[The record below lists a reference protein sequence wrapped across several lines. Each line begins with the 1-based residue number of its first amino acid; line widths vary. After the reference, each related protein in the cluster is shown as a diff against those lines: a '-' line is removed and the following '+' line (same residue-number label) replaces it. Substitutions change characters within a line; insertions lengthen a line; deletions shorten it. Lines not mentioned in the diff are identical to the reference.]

1 MRISDWSSDVCS
13 SDLPQRLDSKGI
25 SLAESP
31 ALAELIEQVRAR
43 YDLVILDTPP
53 VLPVDEARVIASMAD
68 GVVFLVRWR
77 KTPSK
82 AASVARRRLYDVPAE
97 LLGAVPTPVAVGQG
111 PGGRRGGEEGGST
124 C

>member
-31 ALAELIEQVRAR
+31 ALAELIEQVRER

-53 VLPVDEARVIASMAD
+53 VLPVDEARVIDSMAD

-82 AASVARRRLYDVPAE
+82 AASVALRRLYDVHAE
-97 LLGAVPTPVAVGQG
+97 MLGAEN
-111 PGGRRGGEEGGST
+111 GRASCRARGVQYV
-124 C
+124 

>member
-1 MRISDWSSDVCS
+1 M
-13 SDLPQRLDSKGI
+13 LPQRLDSKGI

-31 ALAELIEQVRAR
+31 RLAELIEQVRER

-77 KTPSK
+77 RTPSK
-82 AASVARRRLYDVPAE
+82 AASVALRRLYDVHAE
-97 LLGAVPTPVAVGQG
+97 ILGAVLTLVDVREQERAGY
-111 PGGRRGGEEGGST
+111 EGGGTFLKSYRHYYAD
-124 C
+124 

>member
-31 ALAELIEQVRAR
+31 ALAELIEQVRER
-43 YDLVILDTPP
+43 SDLVILDTPP

-68 GVVFLVRWR
+68 GAVFLVRWPR
-77 KTPSK
+77 TPST
-82 AASVARRRLYDVPAE
+82 ARSVARRRRCEVHAE
-97 LLGAVPTPVAVGQG
+97 MLGAVLPRVDVGDQG
-111 PGGRRGGEEGGST
+111 RGRSEHKSG
-124 C
+124 

>member
-1 MRISDWSSDVCS
+1 MIWRPPRSTRPDPH
-13 SDLPQRLDSKGI
+13 LPYTTRVRAG
-25 SLAESP
+25 
-31 ALAELIEQVRAR
+31 LIEQVRER

-82 AASVARRRLYDVPAE
+82 AASVALRRLYDVHAE
-97 LLGAVPTPVAVGQG
+97 MLGAVLTLVDVGEQED
-111 PGGRRGGEEGGST
+111 RKST
-124 C
+124 RLNSSH